1 MISQTTT
8 HRIGTGA
15 RKVRLLALALGAVLA
30 AQVAMIPVTEREAR
44 AVSTEKIVFDSN
56 LTTGT
61 GVNNATG
68 DSEIFK
74 MNPDGTGL
82 RQLTTNKVNDY
93 RPALSPD
100 GKKVTYVSKGIQT
113 SNPQGEEDV
122 YVMNVLDGTGKKN
135 LSNTRAGVNDD
146 FPVFSP
152 DGKTVA
158 YESDGKQTSNP
169 EGDDEVYRVNVLDG
183 TGKKNLT
190 NNGADVDDYTPV
202 FSPGGKRISYT
213 SYGFQNS
220 NQGSDEEI
228 YSMRS
233 LDGLEKKNL
242 TNNAA
247 GVDDYG
253 PAYSPDGTKIAYES
267 IGIQFSNPEGD
278 DEVFVMN
285 ASDGTGQKNL
295 SNNGPGVHDFAPDWG
310 RQAT

>member
-122 YVMNVLDGTGKKN
+122 YIMNVLDGTGKKN

-152 DGKTVA
+152 GGKRIA
-158 YESDGKQTSNP
+158 YQSQGVQTSNL
-169 EGDDEVYRVNVLDG
+169 EGDYEVYRMSALDG
-183 TGKKNLT
+183 TGQTNLTNNEDGVHDDYPFFSSDGTKIFYESEGVQDSNLQGGKEIYRLNASDGKGQKNLT
-190 NNGADVDDYTPV
+190 NNDAVDIVY
-202 FSPGGKRISYT
+202 
-213 SYGFQNS
+213 
-220 NQGSDEEI
+220 
-228 YSMRS
+228 
-233 LDGLEKKNL
+233 
-242 TNNAA
+242 
-247 GVDDYG
+247 
-253 PAYSPDGTKIAYES
+253 PD
-267 IGIQFSNPEGD
+267 
-278 DEVFVMN
+278 
-285 ASDGTGQKNL
+285 
-295 SNNGPGVHDFAPDWG
+295 
-310 RQAT
+310 